1 MYGFIKITI
10 IINRRKGVKTGVYK
24 QAISCH
30 GCEGAA
36 LAPLVLLLNSEYT
49 LNVGYWRSNEVNYW
63 RIEDHHHE
71 CCGRALVEMGSGWII
86 SGGGGAGGDFVFCAR

>member
-1 MYGFIKITI
+1 MTFCRYD
-10 IINRRKGVKTGVYK
+10 KGKGLK
-24 QAISCH
+24 QGLISNQCH

-36 LAPLVLLLNSEYT
+36 LGPLVLFLNSEYT

-86 SGGGGAGGDFVFCAR
+86 SGGGGAVGDFVFCTR